1 MPSPTIRCE
10 FCENHEMRRDAY
22 AAHVRAKHMKEIAL
36 LMLKDYKEN
45 NVNTISAYACDK
57 DIKSMVIESQ
67 LYQDAEYWFGVKPL
81 FYMRESN
88 EVPYDPMRPDTKC
101 KPYPED
107 LELSQYLKRSENLTF
122 HKSFIEECFKQLT
135 FFDFINQQKKLVVRD
150 TSIIT
155 IKNELLSLKKEHEAL
170 IEITTK
176 ERERLQKEIELWKET
191 ADEKEFIADLKKDV
205 AYYKA
210 SSLRL
215 HRELEMEKKKVEEHE
230 KDWEEKW
237 STINQAHYGEIRMAD
252 ERNDLLRKDNME
264 LKAKAEEMKVKIK
277 VEAQKIVD
285 KERKEK
291 EKIKA
296 KKALEKEKAKKAAK
310 KAKKL
315 AEMSDSDSDAS
326 DSDDA
331 DD

>member
-1 MPSPTIRCE
+1 
-10 FCENHEMRRDAY
+10 MRRDAY
-22 AAHVRAKHMKEIAL
+22 AAHVRAKHMKEIGL
-36 LMLKDYKEN
+36 LILKDYKEN
-45 NVNTISAYACDK
+45 NVNAISAYASDMSV
-57 DIKSMVIESQ
+57 KSMVIESQ

-88 EVPYDPMRPDTKC
+88 EVPYDPLRPDTKC

-107 LELSQYLKRSENLTF
+107 LELSQYLKRSENLTS

-135 FFDFINQQKKLVVRD
+135 FFDFMSQQKKLVVRD
-150 TSIIT
+150 KSVIT
-155 IKNELLSLKKEHEAL
+155 MKTDLLSLKKEHDAL

-191 ADEKEFIADLKKDV
+191 ADEKEFIADLKKD
-205 AYYKA
+205 AACYKA
-210 SSLRL
+210 SSTRL
-215 HRELEMEKKKVEEHE
+215 HRELEIEKKKVEEHD

-237 STINQAHYGEIRMAD
+237 SGINQSHYGEIRMAD

-264 LKAKAEEMKVKIK
+264 LKAKLEEMKVKIK

-291 EKIKA
+291 DKIKA
-296 KKALEKEKAKKAAK
+296 KKALEKEKIKKAAK

>member
-1 MPSPTIRCE
+1 
-10 FCENHEMRRDAY
+10 MRRDAY
-22 AAHVRAKHMKEIAL
+22 AAHVRAKHMKDIAL
-36 LMLKDYKEN
+36 LMLKGYKEDN
-45 NVNTISAYACDK
+45 INTISAYACDK
-57 DIKSMVIESQ
+57 DIKSMAIESQ

-107 LELSQYLKRSENLTF
+107 QELSQYLKRSENLTS

-135 FFDFINQQKKLVVRD
+135 FFDFMNQQKKLVVRD
-150 TSIIT
+150 ASVIT
-155 IKNELLSLKKEHEAL
+155 MKNELLSLKKEHEAL
-170 IEITTK
+170 KDITNR

-191 ADEKEFIADLKKDV
+191 ADEKEFIADLKKD
-205 AYYKA
+205 ASCYKA
-210 SSLRL
+210 SSIRL
-215 HRELEMEKKKVEEHE
+215 QRELEMEKKKVEEHN

-237 STINQAHYGEIRMAD
+237 SAINQSHYGEVRMAD

-264 LKAKAEEMKVKIK
+264 LKVKLDEMKIKVK

-291 EKIKA
+291 DKIKA

-326 DSDDA
+326 DSDE
-331 DD
+331 DDD